1 MTDTAHPETAAPAP
15 EKTTLDIIDIF
26 HILPH
31 RFPFLLID
39 RVIEIQRKQR
49 IVAIKNVTIN
59 EPFFAG
65 HFPNLPIM
73 PGVLIVEAI
82 AQAGGALLLTEIEDR
97 AGKLIMFTGIE
108 RAKFRRPVVPGD
120 QLRIEVELKSWRAR
134 PRMIAVRMEGVVYVG
149 AKRVAEAIV
158 SCQLV
163 DSARGRAASDGDS
176 ATAEADEP
184 ES

>member
-1 MTDTAHPETAAPAP
+1 MTDTDHPATAAPAP
-15 EKTTLDIIDIF
+15 VKTTTLDIIDIF
-26 HILPH
+26 NILPH

-65 HFPNLPIM
+65 HFPHLPIM

-82 AQAGGALLLTEIEDR
+82 AQAGGALLLSEVEDR
-97 AGKLIMFTGIE
+97 KDKLIMFTGIE

-120 QLRIEVELKSWRAR
+120 QLRIEVELKNWRAR
-134 PRMIAVRMEGVVYVG
+134 PRMIAARMEGIAYVG
-149 AKRVAEAIV
+149 SKRVAEATV

-163 DSARGRAASDGDS
+163 DTARGRSGSDDS
-176 ATAEADEP
+176 GTSAETDEP
-184 ES
+184 E

>member
-1 MTDTAHPETAAPAP
+1 MTDTVHPGTTNPAP

-39 RVIEIQRKQR
+39 RVIEIQRRQR

-65 HFPNLPIM
+65 HFPHLPIM

-82 AQAGGALLLTEIEDR
+82 AQAGGALLLTEVEDR
-97 AGKLIMFTGIE
+97 KDKLIMFTGIE

-120 QLRIEVELKSWRAR
+120 QLRIEVELKNWRAR
-134 PRMIAVRMEGVVYVG
+134 ASMIAVRMEGIVYVG
-149 AKRVAEAIV
+149 ARRVAEAVV

-163 DSARGRAASDGDS
+163 DTARGRGGSDG
-176 ATAEADEP
+176 AAEADEP
-184 ES
+184 E